1 MERDLKK
8 VLETLKSHEAD
19 NELLNDVL
27 LMILTNQI
35 ESLRSTKNAVKS
47 IKDNI
52 IEERAITQSQIET
65 IKDFVADLAERLIVL
80 EKKLWILNLKFQ
92 DLCLIMKK
100 QL

>member
-47 IKDNI
+47 LKDNI
-52 IEERAITQSQIET
+52 IEERAITQNQIE
-65 IKDFVADLAERLIVL
+65 IIRDFVADLAERLIVL
-80 EKKLWILNLKFQ
+80 EKKL
-92 DLCLIMKK
+92 
-100 QL
+100 

>member
-35 ESLRSTKNAVKS
+35 ESIRTTKNAVISLKE
-47 IKDNI
+47 NI
-52 IEERAITQSQIET
+52 TEERAITQNQIQT
-65 IKDFVADLAERLIVL
+65 IRDFIADLAERLIVL
-80 EKKLWILNLKFQ
+80 EKKL
-92 DLCLIMKK
+92 
-100 QL
+100 

>member
-47 IKDNI
+47 LKDNI
-52 IEERAITQSQIET
+52 IEERAITQNQIE
-65 IKDFVADLAERLIVL
+65 IIRDFVADIAERLIVL
-80 EKKLWILNLKFQ
+80 EKKL
-92 DLCLIMKK
+92 
-100 QL
+100 

>member
-1 MERDLKK
+1 MERDLQK

-35 ESLRSTKNAVKS
+35 ESLRSTKNAVS
-47 IKDNI
+47 SLKDNI
-52 IEERAITQSQIET
+52 TEERTITQNQIEI

-80 EKKLWILNLKFQ
+80 EKKL
-92 DLCLIMKK
+92 
-100 QL
+100 

>member
-35 ESLRSTKNAVKS
+35 ESLRSTKNAVS
-47 IKDNI
+47 SLKDNI
-52 IEERAITQSQIET
+52 TEERTITQNQIE
-65 IKDFVADLAERLIVL
+65 IIRDFVADLAERLIVL
-80 EKKLWILNLKFQ
+80 EKKL
-92 DLCLIMKK
+92 
-100 QL
+100 

>member
-27 LMILTNQI
+27 LMLLMNQI
-35 ESLRSTKNAVKS
+35 ESIKSTKNAIISMKE
-47 IKDNI
+47 NI
-52 IEERAITQSQIET
+52 TEERAITQSQIET

-80 EKKLWILNLKFQ
+80 EKKL
-92 DLCLIMKK
+92 
-100 QL
+100 

>member
-35 ESLRSTKNAVKS
+35 ESLRSTKNAVSSLKE
-47 IKDNI
+47 NI
-52 IEERAITQSQIET
+52 SEERAITQNQIE
-65 IKDFVADLAERLIVL
+65 IIRDFVADLAERLIVL
-80 EKKLWILNLKFQ
+80 EKKL
-92 DLCLIMKK
+92 
-100 QL
+100 

>member
-52 IEERAITQSQIET
+52 IEERTITQSQIET
-65 IKDFVADLAERLIVL
+65 IRDFVADLAERLIVL
-80 EKKLWILNLKFQ
+80 EKKS
-92 DLCLIMKK
+92 
-100 QL
+100 